1 MTRNPKTKP
10 KTGDKIIGTMT
21 FQISPVP
28 SHQCFVLG
36 TDQMRMFQLLCAA
49 ARHAPHNPPT
59 RACDELDGIPNH
71 QVKRFQRMAAIRAQI
86 RTSDVAT
93 FGSTRPEAIVL
104 ATALPMKAPTRL
116 VTAASA
122 TACRGVSTLV
132 ATTVAMELAVSWKPL
147 MYSNT
152 NATKMTVKMR
162 SIAGYQEFFRT

>member
-1 MTRNPKTKP
+1 MTRKPKTKP

-28 SHQCFVLG
+28 NHQCFGLG
-36 TDQMRMFQLLCAA
+36 TDQTRTSQLLWAA
-49 ARHAPHNPPT
+49 ARHAPHKPPMS
-59 RACDELDGIPNH
+59 ACDELDGIPNH
-71 QVKRFQRMAAIRAQI
+71 QVNRFQRMAATRAQI

-116 VTAASA
+116 VTVASA
-122 TACRGVSTLV
+122 TACRGDNTLV

-147 MYSNT
+147 M
-152 NATKMTVKMR
+152 
-162 SIAGYQEFFRT
+162 